1 MKVFLD
7 EYRTYYIEIFSVM
20 KGAYKLAKFVINGGN
35 TLEGEVKINGA
46 KNAALPILAAALLA
60 DSPSILK
67 DIPDLRDV
75 SNLCEIIKGMGAR
88 VKRSGHT
95 VEIDPKGLVS
105 YETDKELAK
114 KLRASYYILGVM
126 LAKHG
131 EARTSLPGGCNIG
144 NRPID
149 LHLKGFKALG
159 AEVELDHGII
169 EVKADKLV
177 GDKIYLDYPSV
188 GATINIMLAATKAEG
203 KTVIENAAREPEIV
217 DLANYLTVM
226 GAKIKGVGTDVIKI
240 EGVDS
245 LHGDEHRIIPD
256 RIEAGTYMIAAAI
269 TKGDVF
275 VNNVLTE
282 HVKPLIAKLHEM
294 NVDIEEEIAGVRVS
308 TDKELEAVDVKTL
321 PYPGFPTDMQSQM
334 MVLLTQA
341 NDSSLVIETVFEN
354 RFMHVDELKRMG
366 ADIKID
372 GHSAL
377 VKPGELTGAEVAAA
391 DLRAGAAL
399 ILAGLVADGKTEIR
413 DIFHVERGYENINTK
428 LSGIGANIRKID

>member
-1 MKVFLD
+1 M
-7 EYRTYYIEIFSVM
+7 
-20 KGAYKLAKFVINGGN
+20 GKFIVEGGN
-35 TLEGEVKINGA
+35 SLEGEITVSGA
-46 KNAALPILAAALLA
+46 KNAALPIITASLLA
-60 DSPSILK
+60 DSPSTLL
-67 DIPDLRDV
+67 DIPALRDV
-75 SNLCEIIKGMGAR
+75 INLCKILRDMGAKINR
-88 VKRSGHT
+88 DGST
-95 VEIDPKGLVS
+95 VEVDPRSLHKS
-105 YETDKELAK
+105 EADSELARQ
-114 KLRASYYILGVM
+114 LRASYYILGVM
-126 LAKHG
+126 LSKNGKAK
-131 EARTSLPGGCNIG
+131 TSLPGGCNIG

-159 AEVELDHGII
+159 AEIELNHGII
-169 EVKADKLV
+169 EVKADKLQ

-240 EGVDS
+240 EGVDK
-245 LHGDEHRIIPD
+245 LQGAEHRIIPD
-256 RIEAGTYMIAAAI
+256 RIEAGTYMIAAALS
-269 TKGDVF
+269 KGDVF

-294 NVDIEEEIAGVRVS
+294 NVNIEEEIEGVRVS
-308 TDKELEAVDVKTL
+308 KTGELEAVDVKTL

-377 VKPGELTGAEVAAA
+377 VKPGKLTGAEVAAA

-399 ILAGLVADGKTEIR
+399 ILAGLVAEGETEIR
-413 DIFHVERGYENINTK
+413 DIFHVERGYENIANK
-428 LSGIGANIRKID
+428 LSGIGADIKKID